1 MLLYMFSEFY
11 QQLCWCYT
19 IQMTI
24 DKTDSFFPYR
34 WLWQK
39 KSRTW
44 EGLRHREMSLTLK
57 VSSYYFLWSQK
68 LKLINLIITAV
79 LFHKYKYLQLLGVWV
94 FFLVLILIIY
104 FALFYSANVERGA
117 AVAARARVVCW
128 WGGQTNGQEESFSK
142 GMSNLWHSFK
152 ATGRK

>member
-1 MLLYMFSEFY
+1 M
-11 QQLCWCYT
+11 
-19 IQMTI
+19 IA
-24 DKTDSFFPYR
+24 
-34 WLWQK
+34 
-39 KSRTW
+39 
-44 EGLRHREMSLTLK
+44 
-57 VSSYYFLWSQK
+57 
-68 LKLINLIITAV
+68 AV

-142 GMSNLWHSFK
+142 GMSNLWHGFE
-152 ATGRK
+152 AIGRK

>member
-1 MLLYMFSEFY
+1 MLLYMFSVFY
-11 QQLCWCYT
+11 QQQCWCYT
-19 IQMTI
+19 IQMTV

-44 EGLRHREMSLTLK
+44 EGLRPREMSLTLK
-57 VSSYYFLWSQK
+57 VSS
-68 LKLINLIITAV
+68 LKLINLIIAAV

-104 FALFYSANVERGA
+104 FALFYSANVERGT

>member
-1 MLLYMFSEFY
+1 MLLYMFSVFY
-11 QQLCWCYT
+11 QQQCWCYT
-19 IQMTI
+19 IQMTV

-44 EGLRHREMSLTLK
+44 EGLRPREMSLTLK
-57 VSSYYFLWSQK
+57 VSS
-68 LKLINLIITAV
+68 LKLINLIIAAV

-104 FALFYSANVERGA
+104 FALFFSANVERGA

-142 GMSNLWHSFK
+142 GMSNLWHSLE

>member
-11 QQLCWCYT
+11 QQPCWCYT

-24 DKTDSFFPYR
+24 DKTDSFFSYR

-44 EGLRHREMSLTLK
+44 EGLRPREMSLTLK
-57 VSSYYFLWSQK
+57 VSSW
-68 LKLINLIITAV
+68 KLINLIIAAV

-94 FFLVLILIIY
+94 FFLVLILILY

-142 GMSNLWHSFK
+142 GMSNLWHSLG